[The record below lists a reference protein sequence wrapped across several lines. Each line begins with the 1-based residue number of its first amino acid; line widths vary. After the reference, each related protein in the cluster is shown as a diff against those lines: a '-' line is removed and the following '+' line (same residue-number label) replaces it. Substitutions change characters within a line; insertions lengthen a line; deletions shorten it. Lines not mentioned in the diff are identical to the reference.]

1 MPLAVRVNTVQTSPE
16 WCIPEGGCAR
26 KGWRISWASWL
37 VGLALLFIVG
47 CHQPFGVY
55 HNVQSG
61 ETLSKISS
69 YYDVP
74 VDDLVQV
81 NYLRHPDQLSVGDR
95 IFVPGA
101 RKIRRKP
108 VAGAVASNKAR
119 SEKKSKAAAGKKKK
133 QNNQRKS
140 SSSTSQKSSTAVAA
154 RAAGKKPR
162 FIWPVRG
169 QVLTRFGMVGGKAN
183 NGLDIGA
190 AEGTPVKA
198 SAKGE
203 VIYVTDNQRG
213 YGKLILIQH
222 PYDYI
227 TVYAHNQRNLV
238 REGDSVSQ
246 GQTIATVGKTGNASR
261 SHLHFEIRHK
271 RRAVNPKQLLP

>member
-1 MPLAVRVNTVQTSPE
+1 MCPVSGTAALRGTH
-16 WCIPEGGCAR
+16 
-26 KGWRISWASWL
+26 L
-37 VGLALLFIVG
+37 VFRLLVVSFFLFVSA

-55 HNVQSG
+55 HTVERG

-74 VDDLVQV
+74 VDDLTSV
-81 NYLRHPDQLSVGDR
+81 NYLRHPDNLSVGDR

-101 RKIRRKP
+101 DKVRREPSK
-108 VAGAVASNKAR
+108 
-119 SEKKSKAAAGKKKK
+119 KAAASTKDERSTKQAATKTAAKDGQNKK
-133 QNNQRKS
+133 QNKTQAQKKQNS
-140 SSSTSQKSSTAVAA
+140 SSRSGSGSGAATVAA
-154 RAAGKKPR
+154 RASEKKPQ
-162 FIWPVRG
+162 FLWPVRG
-169 QVLTRFGMVGGKAN
+169 KILSGFGMIGGKAN

-190 AEGTPVKA
+190 PEGTPVKA
-198 SAKGE
+198 SAQGE

-227 TVYAHNQRNLV
+227 TVYAHNQKNLV
-238 REGDSVSQ
+238 REGDTVQQ
-246 GQTIATVGKTGNASR
+246 GQTIATVGKTGNATN

-271 RRAVNPKQLLP
+271 RRAVDPKSLLP